1 MVLVVV
7 LLVVVVLV
15 VAVLVVLVVLV
26 LVVVLLVVAV
36 VLVVSGGPLG
46 EGSGSVPEP
55 AADRVSAAH
64 PDAPSIAVTSTAMIR
79 RRVTPATLGSTGPWS
94 TAVASSAMSWEL
106 SEEHELLRTTV
117 RDFAEQEIAPFAA
130 DWDRTHQFP
139 VEVVR
144 AMGELGLFGI
154 VFPEAWG
161 GGGGDFAALCVAI
174 EELGRVDQSMGI
186 TLSAGVGLGAN
197 PIFRFG
203 DDDQKDRWLPDLVA
217 GRSLGAF
224 GLTEPDGGSDAGA
237 TRTTAVLDGDEWVL
251 NGSKAFITNCGTALT
266 SIVTVTARTDH
277 GISAFVVPA
286 GTPGMIIEPAYHK
299 LGWHASDTHG
309 ITFVDCR
316 IPADHLLGAEGSGLR
331 NFLSI
336 LDDGRIAI
344 SALALGSARA
354 CLDAAVDHAR
364 DRQAF
369 GGPIGRFQG
378 LAFQLSDLA
387 VQVENAHN
395 LTYKAAWLKDHG
407 RPVGQAA
414 AMAKLYST
422 EAAVDAARVAT
433 QVFGGMGFIEETSIV
448 RFYRDA
454 KILEIGEGT
463 SEIQRLVIARNLG
476 LPVD

>member
-1 MVLVVV
+1 M
-7 LLVVVVLV
+7 
-15 VAVLVVLVVLV
+15 
-26 LVVVLLVVAV
+26 
-36 VLVVSGGPLG
+36 
-46 EGSGSVPEP
+46 
-55 AADRVSAAH
+55 
-64 PDAPSIAVTSTAMIR
+64 T
-79 RRVTPATLGSTGPWS
+79 
-94 TAVASSAMSWEL
+94 MSWEL
-106 SEEHELLRTTV
+106 TPDHEMLRSTV
-117 RDFAEQEIAPFAA
+117 REFAEQEIAPHAA
-130 DWDRTHQFP
+130 DWDRRCHFP
-139 VEVVR
+139 VEVVG

-154 VFPEAWG
+154 VFPERWG
-161 GGGGDFAALCVAI
+161 GGDGDFVSLCVAI

-197 PIFRFG
+197 PIYRFG
-203 DDDQKDRWLPDLVA
+203 TDEQRDRWLPDLVA

-237 TRTTAVLDGDEWVL
+237 TRTRARLDGDEWVL
-251 NGSKAFITNCGTALT
+251 NGSKAFITNCGTEIT
-266 SIVTVTARTDH
+266 SIVTVTARTDE

-286 GTPGMIIEPAYHK
+286 GTPGMIIEPAYDK

-309 ITFVDCR
+309 ITFDECR
-316 IPADHLLGAEGSGLR
+316 IPAEHLLGRPGQGFR

-354 CLDAAVDHAR
+354 CLELSVGYATQ
-364 DRQAF
+364 RQAF

-395 LTYKAAWLKDHG
+395 LTYKAAWLKDEG
-407 RPVGQAA
+407 RPIGQAA

-433 QVFGGMGFIEETSIV
+433 QVFGGMGFMEESPV
-448 RFYRDA
+448 ARFYRDS

-476 LPVD
+476 LPVS